1 MELYTAVGKAIG
13 SQEQKLILQ
22 IGQRELVADQQ
33 ESITWLFLNW
43 KIYSKEMLTD
53 YLAQQYPQLAEG
65 RSYEDCLNRMVQ
77 RGILAKGSGQHP
89 AEAHYRMF
97 ADLSILPMFD
107 KKRYRWRAA
116 LNLLGKY
123 PLREAVDM
131 ARPLILEDLDKMI
144 LRLIHSG
151 CLSTAEI
158 IAYMDK
164 FLLHLDKGD
173 QDYSGKNVTG
183 EALLFS
189 AEHSFQCMPVVSS
202 LLRLYKQ
209 RAIIF
214 DGPRNTVY

>member
-43 KIYSKEMLTD
+43 KIYSKEMLTG

-164 FLLHLDKGD
+164 VLAALRQRRPGLQREERDRRGPAIFGRTLFPVYACCLFTSPSI
-173 QDYSGKNVTG
+173 QATG
-183 EALLFS
+183 
-189 AEHSFQCMPVVSS
+189 H
-202 LLRLYKQ
+202 Y
-209 RAIIF
+209 I
-214 DGPRNTVY
+214 